1 MLCVGG
7 AFYYGFSVLDQV
19 RQEARS
25 FVESSSVVQEKLG
38 SPVTIDGEILASGP
52 DGAPSF
58 RFDVSGPDGR
68 GTVTASS
75 KVDNQAGAF
84 VVSDYVLEVDGEEFD
99 LNAADDFDVG
109 VEGIDDF

>member
-1 MLCVGG
+1 M
-7 AFYYGFSVLDQV
+7 
-19 RQEARS
+19 
-25 FVESSSVVQEKLG
+25 
-38 SPVTIDGEILASGP
+38 
-52 DGAPSF
+52 
-58 RFDVSGPDGR
+58 SGPDGR

-84 VVSDYVLEVDGEEFD
+84 VVTDYVLEVDGEEFD